1 MNKII
6 YLDAAGT
13 YQKPE
18 PVINAMND
26 FLLNHYANAGRG
38 VCGRVE
44 YVDDMVER
52 TRARVAAFMNARA
65 NQIVF
70 VSGTTMAMNMVAD
83 MIPMRAT
90 TRVLVSDLDHHSA
103 RLPFVRRANERAGQ
117 VMVCP
122 LDENYNLD
130 MENIPAADVFVITA
144 MSNVMGMPQDVA
156 KIIRIAKEK
165 NPNVITVVDAAQ
177 FVVHEKIDV
186 RAWGA
191 DFVCWSAHKIGA
203 DTGVGILYIKSPD
216 DFCPT
221 FIGGGMARRV
231 ESDGHIVFADTI
243 ERFEAGTLPLTQIA
257 GIIPAIDNLEKN
269 RPNLGLIKY
278 MYDEL
283 SKINKVKILTKR
295 DAAVLT
301 FVVDGM
307 HSLDCGAYLGVRG
320 FCVRV
325 GMMCASWI
333 IRRLDIDGA
342 VRVSVGA
349 YNSQADADAL
359 VKAIKEVVK

>member
-6 YLDAAGT
+6 YLDAAAT
-13 YQKPE
+13 YQKPSA
-18 PVINAMND
+18 VIDAMND
-26 FLLNHYANAGRG
+26 FLANHYANAGRG

-44 YVDDMVER
+44 YVDDMIVR
-52 TRARVAAFMNARA
+52 TRARVAGFMNARP
-65 NQIVF
+65 NQIAF

-90 TRVLVSDLDHHSA
+90 TRLLVSDLDHHSA
-103 RLPFVRRANERAGQ
+103 RLPFVQRVNERAGQ
-117 VMVCP
+117 VLVCP
-122 LDENYNLD
+122 LDEHYNLD
-130 MENIPAADVFVITA
+130 AEKIPVADVFVITA
-144 MSNVMGMPQDVA
+144 MSNVLGKSQDVA
-156 KIIRIAKEK
+156 KIIRGAKEK

-203 DTGVGILYIKSPD
+203 DTGVGILYIKNPD
-216 DFCPT
+216 DYSPA
-221 FIGGGMARRV
+221 FIGGGMVKRV
-231 ESDGHIVFADTI
+231 GADGKIFLADSI

-269 RPNLGLIKY
+269 RPNQELIQY
-278 MYDEL
+278 MCDEL
-283 SKINKVKILTKR
+283 SKIDRVKILTKR
-295 DAAVLT
+295 DASVLT

-325 GMMCASWI
+325 GVMCASWI
-333 IRRLDIDGA
+333 MGRLNVDGA

-349 YNSQADADAL
+349 YNSQADAEAF